1 MSDALLNIENY
12 INELSD
18 IQNDGIS
25 IASVEPEA
33 EGYFEVNADTR
44 EISIPEQFQSHVA
57 VLFDHK
63 AEIVNFRINRYFDNV
78 DFSEKTCI
86 VLFRLANGEEGYIVP
101 SSIYV
106 SDNEIIIS
114 WDITYDVTKYVGSF
128 KFALCFYSINS
139 GIEGDLYY
147 DYRWNSIPSS
157 LNVVDGLPLKTEYSN
172 EVEEANLYEDVIS
185 LKSELD
191 NINYILE
198 QRLAGEGI

>member
-1 MSDALLNIENY
+1 MSDTLLNIENY

-44 EISIPEQFQSHVA
+44 EISIPEQFQSHIA

-78 DFSEKTCI
+78 DFCEKTCI

-106 SDNEIIIS
+106 SGNEIIIS

-139 GIEGDLYY
+139 GIEEDLYY

-157 LNVVDGLPLKTEYSN
+157 LNVVDGLPIRSGYEPESEKSDLDEDITRIKYEL
-172 EVEEANLYEDVIS
+172 EE
-185 LKSELD
+185 
-191 NINYILE
+191 INYILE